1 MYRISLNLCISSPFA
16 VTTYL
21 CGSHL
26 HWLPN
31 IGTLILHI
39 FAVISQGGRNHFQ
52 LWRRTALRSTDRPVT
67 PIAAQAQ
74 VGIPVLA
81 MLSLHASHMKTCRC
95 CGEQCIES
103 GETEIWKTSCR
114 FFPASCGQFW
124 VPGFPGLC
132 VSVWPL
138 FLTPTP
144 SNLRVFDIVLQLL
157 WDFFFSFWVYPGGRH
172 GRRCIWRKTTN
183 QYIRWLVDL
192 QSVQGPF
199 GLTRIGIEDFFW
211 GKNYIRTGLDP
222 QDMCHCIHKISSPFF
237 WVRRRNARRL
247 VWTSRTHNTKEWET

>member
-103 GETEIWKTSCR
+103 GETGIWKTSRR

-157 WDFFFSFWVYPGGRH
+157 
-172 GRRCIWRKTTN
+172 
-183 QYIRWLVDL
+183 
-192 QSVQGPF
+192 
-199 GLTRIGIEDFFW
+199 
-211 GKNYIRTGLDP
+211 
-222 QDMCHCIHKISSPFF
+222 
-237 WVRRRNARRL
+237 
-247 VWTSRTHNTKEWET
+247 